1 MIRVIDLA
9 SDGRESIILTNKIID
24 IIVCALSPRFG
35 TITELERALVD
46 EREDIKIILRDATR
60 DRVHIKD
67 LPEYV
72 Q

>member
-9 SDGRESIILTNKIID
+9 SDGRESIILTNKILD

-60 DRVHIKD
+60 DRVHIKY